1 MNARSDGWPR
11 VAVMGA
17 GAVGCY
23 FGGMLAR
30 AGAPVTLIGRARH
43 AEAIAR
49 DGLLLDSIHFQE
61 RVRVL
66 ASTTAE
72 AAREADLVFF
82 CVKTVD
88 TEEAVRTLA
97 PHLADHVV
105 VISLQNGVDNADRIR
120 ALTGIDAVP
129 AVVYVAAE
137 MAEPGW
143 VRHTARGD
151 LVVSRQLT
159 VNSRQSTGNDIAAM
173 FEKAGVPCRVSED
186 IRVDLWTK
194 LVMNCAYN
202 AISALTRAK
211 YGRIVREPATRAMML
226 HVVTECAAVARAAGV
241 ELSEDALASATARLG
256 EAMSDAISSTAQDV
270 MRGKRT
276 EIDSLN
282 GYVARMGD
290 ELGVPTPVNRTLH
303 ALVKV
308 LEPGA

>member
-1 MNARSDGWPR
+1 
-11 VAVMGA
+11 MGA

-61 RVRVL
+61 RVRVV

-88 TEEAVRTLA
+88 TEEAARTLA
-97 PHLADHVV
+97 PHLADDVV
-105 VISLQNGVDNADRIR
+105 VISLQNGVDNVDRIR

-137 MAEPGW
+137 MAEPGR

-151 LVVSRQLT
+151 LVV
-159 VNSRQSTGNDIAAM
+159 SRQSTGNDIAAM

-211 YGRIVREPATRAMML
+211 YGRIVREPATRMMML
-226 HVVTECAAVARAAGV
+226 QVVTECAAVARAAGV
-241 ELSEDALASATARLG
+241 ELSEDVLASATARLG
-256 EAMSDAISSTAQDV
+256 DALSDAISSTAQDV

-282 GYVARMGD
+282 GYIARMGD
-290 ELGVPTPVNRTLH
+290 ELGVSTPVNRTLH

-308 LEPGA
+308 LEPGD